1 MTLDT
6 LFWVWYVRIKHISVI
21 FIDYSL
27 IFVILKKKE
36 TSLSRRITHK
46 MIFFVWNF
54 KYGIKMFV
62 FREGLFIF
70 DFEFIEGIEVF
81 IGKG

>member
-1 MTLDT
+1 
-6 LFWVWYVRIKHISVI
+6 
-21 FIDYSL
+21 
-27 IFVILKKKE
+27 
-36 TSLSRRITHK
+36 

-70 DFEFIEGIEVF
+70 DFEFIERIEVF
-81 IGKG
+81 IGKRQHFFLEYLESFRNPFELRILKEFTLVPTIAKDV